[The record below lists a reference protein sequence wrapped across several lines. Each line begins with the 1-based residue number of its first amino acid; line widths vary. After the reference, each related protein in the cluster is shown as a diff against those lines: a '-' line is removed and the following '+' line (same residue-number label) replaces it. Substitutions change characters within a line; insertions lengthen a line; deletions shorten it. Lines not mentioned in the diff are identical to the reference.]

1 MFERSRALRI
11 RDFGCGELLTVAA
24 AGAVSLH
31 YYARDSTHR
40 DTNVEHEYPSHSLVF
55 TDSGAWEYHGAQPQ
69 ETVDNG
75 IIVAGEGR
83 AQYVC
88 SHPRG
93 FSAKCFIVAIA
104 NDVFDED
111 KRVFCKSTLR
121 LTPEMLFHRRVI
133 MRSIEEPE
141 RLESIA
147 FSLYDFVAR
156 IGSRSSKIPS
166 NDIRMAYA
174 KRVIEDVSSE
184 HVSVSDIAKLLQL
197 SRFSFSRR
205 FLTHSGMTPHAYM
218 TSVRIARA
226 KHQLQ
231 KSSRTINEI
240 AAASGFSS
248 FAHFSSAFHRI
259 VGTTPSDYRR
269 VAGQSGTSQKYQV
282 DNYEGED
289 NAHIRDQPGQ

>member
-1 MFERSRALRI
+1 MRRA
-11 RDFGCGELLTVAA
+11 
-24 AGAVSLH
+24 

-69 ETVDNG
+69 ETVDDG

-93 FSAKCFIVAIA
+93 FSAECFI
-104 NDVFDED
+104 
-111 KRVFCKSTLR
+111 FCKSTLR

-205 FLTHSGMTPHAYM
+205 FLDFRPHSAREA
-218 TSVRIARA
+218 SIA
-226 KHQLQ
+226 
-231 KSSRTINEI
+231 EI
-240 AAASGFSS
+240 LSG
-248 FAHFSSAFHRI
+248 
-259 VGTTPSDYRR
+259 
-269 VAGQSGTSQKYQV
+269 
-282 DNYEGED
+282 
-289 NAHIRDQPGQ
+289 DQ